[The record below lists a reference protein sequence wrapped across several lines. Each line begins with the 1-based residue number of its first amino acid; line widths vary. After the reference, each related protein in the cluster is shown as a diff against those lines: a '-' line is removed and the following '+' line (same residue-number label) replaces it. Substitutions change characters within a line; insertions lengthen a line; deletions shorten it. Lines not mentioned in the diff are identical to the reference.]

1 MFNIAPRKD
10 DTHQLDGAINKLI
23 EEIDEMTAG
32 DEAHTQAIASLRVL
46 IEIRNADKAAN
57 TRSPVSTDAM
67 LAAVAHLLGIGM
79 IIGFEK
85 ANVITSKAL
94 GFVPRSRS

>member
-1 MFNIAPRKD
+1 VFNIASKRD
-10 DTHQLDGAINKLI
+10 ETHQLDEAITKLI
-23 EEIDEMTAG
+23 KEIDDMTAG

-46 IEIRNADKAAN
+46 METRNADKAAN
-57 TRSPVSTDAM
+57 KRSPVSSDVIAQA
-67 LAAVAHLLGIGM
+67 LAHLLGIGM
-79 IIGFEK
+79 IISFEK